1 MRQCVVS
8 VTVRPVKNILSA
20 CERAFLIVAICAGSG
35 CALKV
40 GHQPRQEVT
49 SLYSARSPEFRQS
62 AGSLLGP
69 NFVGGNSISTLVNG
83 DEIFPAM
90 LSAIRSAK
98 RSINFETY
106 IFWDGEIAREFTV
119 ALSERARAGVHVN
132 MILDAQGTQKMGIAN
147 KKQMQDA
154 GVQIVKY
161 HSVLWPDPRRY
172 NNRSHRKLLIVDGR
186 IAFIGGVGI
195 ADQWTGNAESPQH
208 WRDNHY
214 KVMGPV
220 VAQLQA
226 SFTTNW
232 IKTRGNVL
240 HGDDYFPPLQDSGS
254 LEAQAIRSGAH
265 YENLDLLYLLAIAS
279 AKKSLRIENAYF
291 LPDDLTRK
299 ELVEAA
305 KRGAKVEIIVPGK
318 KIDQKLVRAASK
330 RHWPELIKAG
340 IKIYEYQPT
349 MVHVKLMIVD
359 DKFVSVG
366 SGNFDNRSI
375 RLNDEANLDVLD
387 SDFAAQ
393 QTRLFEVD
401 KKQSRE
407 MTLDKTG
414 RLNPVQQAAGLA
426 SPQL

>member
-1 MRQCVVS
+1 MIYRMGSLCRLNLLTFGVA
-8 VTVRPVKNILSA
+8 ILSP
-20 CERAFLIVAICAGSG
+20 G
-35 CALKV
+35 CAMKL
-40 GHQPRQEVT
+40 GHQPREEVT
-49 SLYSARSPEFRQS
+49 SLYSARSPEFHQS

-98 RSINFETY
+98 RSINLETY
-106 IFWDGEIAREFTV
+106 IFWDGEVAREFTA

-147 KKQMQDA
+147 KKQLQDA
-154 GVQIVKY
+154 GVEIIKY

-172 NNRSHRKLLIVDGR
+172 NKRTHRKLLIIDGR
-186 IAFIGGVGI
+186 IAFIGGAGI
-195 ADQWTGNAESPQH
+195 ADQWAGDADSTKH

-226 SFTTNW
+226 SFISNW

-254 LEAQAIRSGAH
+254 LEAQVVRSGAH

-299 ELVEAA
+299 ELMEAA
-305 KRGAKVEIIVPGK
+305 KRGAKVEIIVPGR
-318 KIDQKLVRAASK
+318 KIDQKLVRAAS
-330 RHWPELIKAG
+330 RRRWPDLLKAG

-349 MVHVKLMIVD
+349 MIHVKLMIVD

-393 QTRLFEVD
+393 QIHLFEID
-401 KKQSRE
+401 KRRSHEITPQE
-407 MTLDKTG
+407 VGGFHLGNPLD
-414 RLNPVQQAAGLA
+414 QAATLL

>member
-1 MRQCVVS
+1 MIDRMHLLCRQ
-8 VTVRPVKNILSA
+8 TLTLTAPVLL
-20 CERAFLIVAICAGSG
+20 FTG

-106 IFWDGEIAREFTV
+106 VFWDGEIAREFTA

-147 KKQMQDA
+147 KKQLEDA
-154 GVQIVKY
+154 GAQIVKY

-172 NNRSHRKLLIVDGR
+172 NNRSHRKLLIIDGR

-226 SFTTNW
+226 SFISNW

-291 LPDDLTRK
+291 LPDDLVRK

-393 QTRLFEVD
+393 QTRLFEMD

-414 RLNPVQQAAGLA
+414 GLNPLQQAAGLA